1 MNTKAELGQ
10 ALEDFEAGLFGE
22 IPPNALMPMCPTPA
36 PYAPKHRNLRLRDL
50 ALPLRIVRGG
60 ENHRHRPRSTQLAA
74 RTRRQRTVGL
84 GSLKLAN
91 YHGLGVVEGVTMART
106 DSDSWDL
113 ASSVGAT
120 ATMVAAYRAAA
131 TNAAEPVIN
140 DPFAEPLVRA
150 VGIDFFSRLAA
161 GGLDSTDAGAD
172 ELVFGMINV
181 FASRT
186 RFLTVSWPML
196 QLRVSAR

>member
-1 MNTKAELGQ
+1 
-10 ALEDFEAGLFGE
+10 
-22 IPPNALMPMCPTPA
+22 
-36 PYAPKHRNLRLRDL
+36 
-50 ALPLRIVRGG
+50 
-60 ENHRHRPRSTQLAA
+60 
-74 RTRRQRTVGL
+74 
-84 GSLKLAN
+84 
-91 YHGLGVVEGVTMART
+91 MART

-140 DPFAEPLVRA
+140 DPFAQPLVRA
-150 VGIDFFSRLAA
+150 VGIDFFSRLA
-161 GGLDSTDAGAD
+161 GGLDITDAGAD

-186 RFLTVSWPML
+186 RFFDGFLADAAAAGIRQVVIVASGWMPAPTGCPGPR
-196 QLRVSAR
+196 LRRCMRSISPR